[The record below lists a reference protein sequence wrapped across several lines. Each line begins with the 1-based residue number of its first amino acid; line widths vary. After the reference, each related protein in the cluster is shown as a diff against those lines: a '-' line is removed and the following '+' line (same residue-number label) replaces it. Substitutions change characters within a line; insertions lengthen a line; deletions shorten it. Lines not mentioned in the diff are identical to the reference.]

1 MRVGDCSLTMMNM
14 DCYAPRMYR
23 SYEDADSPLAKVQQ
37 EIRDLVEDSSQPR
50 EGFGTAA
57 DDMVRVSVQS
67 GRIGAVEL
75 DPRALRLPTAE
86 LAAAFA
92 EAANAALT
100 DLESKYPAVAMPVV
114 DLDELSKQLTEAED
128 QGLRQMRRYLDEI
141 SEARS

>member
-1 MRVGDCSLTMMNM
+1 MMNV
-14 DCYAPRMYR
+14 DCYAPRVYR

-37 EIRDLVEDSSQPR
+37 EIRDLVEDNSQPR
-50 EGFGTAA
+50 EGFGAA
-57 DDMVRVSVQS
+57 AEDTVRVTVHN

-75 DPRALRLPTAE
+75 DPRAMRLPTAE

-100 DLESKYPAVAMPVV
+100 DLESKYPAVAMPAV
-114 DLDELSKQLTEAED
+114 DLEALQQQLTEAED

-141 SEARS
+141 SESRS